1 LEEFAHRPVG
11 ISHIGRHTSGSR
23 WSMAC
28 DVRSDGTVTHVCQA
42 TQSIGVTSLHGQ
54 RQLNERTYD
63 IVSASTD
70 GFRLGDQ
77 AFGLLL
83 NGFVL
88 ICRETTNNKLL
99 TTAVAQTK
107 ELKQFK
113 ESSSNLDLDLTVFE
127 GLEIQSCLK
136 KAYLNRAQYLMGIKL
151 VDTGACFG
159 TIVNV
164 GGPDYEDL
172 VPVFW

>member
-1 LEEFAHRPVG
+1 
-11 ISHIGRHTSGSR
+11 
-23 WSMAC
+23 
-28 DVRSDGTVTHVCQA
+28 
-42 TQSIGVTSLHGQ
+42 
-54 RQLNERTYD
+54 
-63 IVSASTD
+63 
-70 GFRLGDQ
+70 
-77 AFGLLL
+77 
-83 NGFVL
+83 
-88 ICRETTNNKLL
+88 LL

-127 GLEIQSCLK
+127 DLEIQSCLE